1 MQTIKRAEIA
11 KNVID
16 VTDFGRA
23 SAYPESA
30 SQFLDSLPG
39 PQGPGNFLRALDRN
53 GADC

>member
-16 VTDFGRA
+16 VTDFRRLP
-23 SAYPESA
+23 AYPQNA

-53 GADC
+53 GAGC

>member
-16 VTDFGRA
+16 VTDLGRA
-23 SAYPESA
+23 PAYPESA

-53 GADC
+53 GAGC